1 MKTFCRLN
9 LYLAL
14 IHFPVKNKN
23 GETITS
29 AVTNLDLHDIAR
41 AARTFGVKRFYV
53 VTPLDDQQDLTRRII
68 SHWVEGY
75 GAKYN
80 PKRKEALSLIS
91 VKGEYKDAVKEIS
104 LENGMAP
111 VTVAT
116 TAGSWDRS
124 LGYEE
129 LREKIKQ
136 GVPYLLNFGTAWGL
150 SSDFMAKVDY
160 VLDPI
165 EGPGDYNHLSVRSA
179 VSIILD
185 RLISPHKK

>member
-1 MKTFCRLN
+1 MKTFYRPN

-14 IHFPVKNKN
+14 IHFPVENKN

-53 VTPLDDQQDLTRRII
+53 VTPLKDQQDLTRKII

-80 PKRKEALSLIS
+80 PKRKEALGLVS
-91 VKGEYKDAVKEIS
+91 VKGQYADAVKEIS
-104 LENGMAP
+104 LENKGIKP

-116 TAGSWDRS
+116 TAKACDKS

-129 LREKIKQ
+129 LREKLKQ
-136 GVPYLLNFGTAWGL
+136 EKPYLLNFGTAWGL
-150 SSDFMAKVDY
+150 ASDFMAGVDY

-165 EGPGDYNHLSVRSA
+165 SGPGSYNHLSVRSA

-185 RLISPHKK
+185 RLISGR